1 VPGLNA
7 TPPAP
12 RKFTVDY
19 YASWLGSATPFRP
32 VSSFRLLL
40 TAVAC
45 LCTFVLLSLVV
56 ADGRA
61 PYGFEDPV
69 FSWLGAPTATAGW
82 AVLSERLTTPVIGVV
97 LVLSVALGVARQ
109 VLLRVALYA
118 ALAALA
124 FLVSEHV
131 AKPLIQ
137 RSYYDELTFPSGSV
151 TAVSATAFGAWLA
164 LYPSLGKRM
173 RRATFLI
180 GAAWILLVAAAVV
193 GALWHTP
200 LDDLGSILLSI
211 GIVAG
216 GGAVFERVT
225 ARRRDAG
232 AEHPMLRRQE

>member
-1 VPGLNA
+1 MG
-7 TPPAP
+7 PAIP
-12 RKFTVDY
+12 
-19 YASWLGSATPFRP
+19 SRP

-56 ADGRA
+56 ADGRG

-69 FSWLGAPTATAGW
+69 FSWLGAPAAAASW
-82 AVLSERLTTPVIGVV
+82 AVLSERLTTPLIGVV

-109 VLLRVALYA
+109 ALPRVAIYA
-118 ALAALA
+118 AFAVLA

-131 AKPLIQ
+131 AKPLIH
-137 RSYYDELTFPSGSV
+137 RSYYGELTFPSGSV

-164 LYPSLGKRM
+164 VSPSLGKRV
-173 RRATFLI
+173 RVATFVI
-180 GAAWILLVAAAVV
+180 GVAWILLVAAAVV
-193 GALWHTP
+193 AALWHTP

-216 GGAVFERVT
+216 GGAVFERAT
-225 ARRRDAG
+225 ARPTDSG
-232 AEHPMLRRQE
+232 KEHPVLGRQE